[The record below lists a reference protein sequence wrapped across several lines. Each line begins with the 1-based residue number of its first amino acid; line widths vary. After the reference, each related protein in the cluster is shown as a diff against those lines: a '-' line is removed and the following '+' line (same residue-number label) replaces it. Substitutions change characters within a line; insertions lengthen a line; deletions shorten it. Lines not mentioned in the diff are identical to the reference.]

1 MKITYIQKKISYI
14 IYRFSIIIQSTFLQI
29 LIKLMNY
36 PYKELGPI
44 KITYLTNSKKEYLEN
59 DLNNYQLKQLEYFFE
74 NKQFAIEIDKI
85 RKANILLLLVDDNYM
100 NENFKKTG
108 HLFFLKNKIITS
120 WIRIV
125 ILLYIGV
132 ENDKKKVESFI
143 NKISINYNK
152 DLSNWQK
159 FIDTR
164 KKYNFFK

>member
-14 IYRFSIIIQSTFLQI
+14 IYRFLIIIQSTFLQI

-108 HLFFLKNKIITS
+108 HLFF
-120 WIRIV
+120 
-125 ILLYIGV
+125 
-132 ENDKKKVESFI
+132 
-143 NKISINYNK
+143 
-152 DLSNWQK
+152 
-159 FIDTR
+159 
-164 KKYNFFK
+164 